1 MSVVSDMD
9 LQLGIPPQT
18 VSVAQLIR
26 EYLQQVSA
34 QAGQKEQ
41 NYVVASGNN
50 IMHGQAPT
58 LLDVYAWIS

>member
-1 MSVVSDMD
+1 MD

-58 LLDVYAWIS
+58 LLDLYA